1 MTHPYPSRASRWLR
15 IVCLILVLA
24 PWPIG
29 AIAPTHEAYVTNA
42 EGNSVSV
49 IDTMTNEITATIP
62 VGASPA
68 AVVISGDG
76 TRAYVI
82 NSGSNS
88 LSVIDTA
95 THDVGTVVLGDTPS
109 SVAAAKVGS
118 RAYML
123 GATGLFYVINA
134 AI

>member
-1 MTHPYPSRASRWLR
+1 MIHPYPSRASRWLR
-15 IVCLILVLA
+15 IVGLILVLA

-49 IDTMTNEITATIP
+49 IDTATNEITATIP
-62 VGASPA
+62 VGLNPA

-82 NSGSNS
+82 NSGSTS
-88 LSVIDTA
+88 LWVIDTA
-95 THDVGTVVLGDTPS
+95 THKVSPVVLGDTPS
-109 SVAAAKVGS
+109 SVAAAKVVS
-118 RAYML
+118 RVYVL
-123 GATGLFYVINA
+123 GETGLFS
-134 AI
+134 